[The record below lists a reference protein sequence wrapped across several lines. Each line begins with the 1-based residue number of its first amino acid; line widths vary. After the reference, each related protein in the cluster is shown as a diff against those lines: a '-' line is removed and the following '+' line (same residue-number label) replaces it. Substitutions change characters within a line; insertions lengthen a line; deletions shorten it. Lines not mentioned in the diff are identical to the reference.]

1 MVLFIITELLLSRIR
16 LTCVR
21 GPASS
26 RSWSILNLALDFG
39 VDFSRRKLGVSLIN
53 TADGEVEGCEAEAEY
68 RAWRMGSVRG
78 DEEKEGAV
86 APGRFKPAK

>member
-1 MVLFIITELLLSRIR
+1 VSIS
-16 LTCVR
+16 V
-21 GPASS
+21 AVSS
-26 RSWSILNLALDFG
+26 ETVLALG
-39 VDFSRRKLGVSLIN
+39 VCLIN